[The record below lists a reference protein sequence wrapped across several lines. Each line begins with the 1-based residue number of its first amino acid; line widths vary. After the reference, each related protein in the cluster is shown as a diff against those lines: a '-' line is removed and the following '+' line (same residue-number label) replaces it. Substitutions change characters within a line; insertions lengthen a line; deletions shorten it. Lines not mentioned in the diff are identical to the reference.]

1 MLLWILL
8 LLPFVQCGA
17 FLHDKPRSM
26 LGNRNSG
33 DWIGAFSSSSPSSPR
48 RRRTNGSRRASV
60 SKKTPTAPLRL
71 AVEDQEDLRPSDR
84 KNNDDDDDNNN
95 NRSHRRRHIAT
106 AAASA
111 TAAAWLAAN
120 IPPAS
125 AAPPPDATLPLGLL
139 EARVTENVLSPPPY
153 LMEIDDIYYPSW
165 FAGTWQVRSV
175 CTDIMAPCDT
185 VLFGGETKYQNA
197 QKDIS
202 KPILYESR
210 FLPVMTVPSPSSSV
224 ETKDDD
230 TGVCIADREFNVVSI
245 AKATMGN
252 ASIVNVA
259 TSTPNRLSVL
269 LALGGGSGSSGDGG
283 SSNTG
288 GGGGLIQ
295 ADLITLH
302 RRQERID
309 NTRFDCAEAVQ
320 EVVSYPKSSSSSS
333 AGPLPGPMILKQI
346 ETASLYR
353 LVQPPG
359 NNKNMIIQ
367 CRQRSAT
374 FLLPS
379 QKDPVALRLWQ
390 MARGRPIDVRFYD
403 VTYSR

>member
-1 MLLWILL
+1 MMLLWILL
-8 LLPFVQCGA
+8 LLPFVLCGA
-17 FLHDKPRSM
+17 FLHDKPLSM
-26 LGNRNSG
+26 LGNRSGG
-33 DWIGAFSSSSPSSPR
+33 DWIGGASSSRPFSR
-48 RRRTNGSRRASV
+48 RRDRGSI
-60 SKKTPTAPLRL
+60 SKPPPAPLWL
-71 AVEDQEDLRPSDR
+71 AVEEEEDLRPSTR
-84 KNNDDDDDNNN
+84 KTDDDDDNDD

-106 AAASA
+106 AASA
-111 TAAAWLAAN
+111 TAAAWLAGVAAN
-120 IPPAS
+120 VPPAS
-125 AAPPPDATLPLGLL
+125 AAAPSSDTTLPMGLL

-153 LMEIDDIYYPSW
+153 LMEVDDIYYPSW
-165 FAGTWQVRSV
+165 FTGTWQVRSI
-175 CTDIMAPCDT
+175 CTDVMAPCDT

-197 QKDIS
+197 QKEIG

-210 FLPVMTVPSPSSSV
+210 FLPVNVPSSSLPGG

-269 LALGGGSGSSGDGG
+269 LALGG
-283 SSNTG
+283 SSNT

-302 RRQERID
+302 RRQERMD
-309 NTRFDCAEAVQ
+309 DHTRFDCAEAVQ
-320 EVVSYPKSSSSSS
+320 EVVSFPKSSSSSSS

-353 LVQPPG
+353 LVQQPPPEQREG
-359 NNKNMIIQ
+359 NNNNKNKMIIQ

-379 QKDPVALRLWQ
+379 QQDPVALRLWQ

>member
-8 LLPFVQCGA
+8 LLPFVLCGA
-17 FLHDKPRSM
+17 FLHNEPRY
-26 LGNRNSG
+26 LLG
-33 DWIGAFSSSSPSSPR
+33 DWIGASSSR
-48 RRRTNGSRRASV
+48 LYRRTNDKRRASV
-60 SKKTPTAPLRL
+60 SKPPTTPLRL
-71 AVEDQEDLRPSDR
+71 AVEEEEDLRPSAR
-84 KNNDDDDDNNN
+84 KNDNDDN

-111 TAAAWLAAN
+111 TAAVWLAAST
-120 IPPAS
+120 PPAS
-125 AAPPPDATLPLGLL
+125 AAPSDTVSTSATPALGLL
-139 EARVTENVLSPPPY
+139 EARVTENALSPPPY
-153 LMEIDDIYYPSW
+153 LMEVDDIYYPSW
-165 FAGTWQVRSV
+165 FAGTWQVRSI
-175 CTDIMAPCDT
+175 CTDVLAPCDT
-185 VLFGGETKYQNA
+185 VLFGGETKYRNA
-197 QKDIS
+197 QKDIG

-210 FLPVMTVPSPSSSV
+210 FFPVQMPPSSSSSSSSGG
-224 ETKDDD
+224 ETKE
-230 TGVCIADREFNVVSI
+230 TETICIADREFNVVSI

-269 LALGGGSGSSGDGG
+269 LALGG
-283 SSNTG
+283 SNGNST

-302 RRQERID
+302 RRQERMD
-309 NTRFDCAEAVQ
+309 STRFDCAEAVQ

-333 AGPLPGPMILKQI
+333 SSVGPMPGPMILKQI

-353 LVQPPG
+353 LVQPPEQRG
-359 NNKNMIIQ
+359 NDNKNNMIIQ

-379 QKDPVALRLWQ
+379 QQDPVALRLWQ